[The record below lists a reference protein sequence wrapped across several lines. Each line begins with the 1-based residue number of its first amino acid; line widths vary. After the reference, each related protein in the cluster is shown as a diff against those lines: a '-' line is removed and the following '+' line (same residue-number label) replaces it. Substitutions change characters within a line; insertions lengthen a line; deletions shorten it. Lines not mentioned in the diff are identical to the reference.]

1 MTIIDDYL
9 DFQAQYEAEYGEYTV
24 VLMQVG
30 HFFES
35 YNCICIL

>member
-9 DFQAQYEAEYGEYTV
+9 NYSVEYSKKYGRDTC

-30 HFFES
+30 HFFEA
-35 YNCICIL
+35 YAVDNEK